1 MAPLLTIQ
9 PLPLPPLALRDFD
22 GVIIT
27 SRNGARRL
35 IALSSERRLPVY
47 AVGAATGE
55 LLRQAGFETVRAAE
69 GDLASLRQ
77 LLRRELPPGGGHLL
91 HLCGRHRAGDPAAG
105 LTGLGYSVT
114 PLEAYD
120 SQLVESLPPT
130 VRTSIAKS
138 QLDGVLLFSPRTAKS
153 LTLAMEKSELSS
165 QCRKM
170 VAFCLSDKVAQVV
183 RLLPWRQVIVAR
195 APEQDSLLAAVARFA
210 AQQAKPD

>member
-1 MAPLLTIQ
+1 M
-9 PLPLPPLALRDFD
+9 
-22 GVIIT
+22 
-27 SRNGARRL
+27 
-35 IALSSERRLPVY
+35 
-47 AVGAATGE
+47 
-55 LLRQAGFETVRAAE
+55 
-69 GDLASLRQ
+69 
-77 LLRRELPPGGGHLL
+77 
-91 HLCGRHRAGDPAAG
+91 
-105 LTGLGYSVT
+105 TGLGYSVT